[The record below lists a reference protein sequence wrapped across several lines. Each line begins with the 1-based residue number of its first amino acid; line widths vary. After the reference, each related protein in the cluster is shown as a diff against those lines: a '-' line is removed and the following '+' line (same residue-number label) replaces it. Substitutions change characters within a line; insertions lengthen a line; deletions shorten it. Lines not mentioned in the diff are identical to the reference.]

1 MPSMLRPPSSR
12 ATKPLFTGGRHVLV
26 LSVLVSL
33 ARPCRLFLLFLRRED
48 GDGIAAA
55 GLQIHQ
61 MINKQFRPVFSP
73 GTYVLYAPLP
83 TGKTWHHPAQIS
95 LLTNPRPI
103 ERIAHDLTRNP
114 ALFFAPSNPSNASN
128 RNFGRSLRLFP
139 LSLVSVF
146 QRSTPCWL
154 QALLLDIH

>member
-33 ARPCRLFLLFLRRED
+33 ARPCRLFPLFLRRED

-61 MINKQFRPVFSP
+61 MINKQFRPVFRQERMSSMLRFLQARH
-73 GTYVLYAPLP
+73 GTTPLRFHYSQ
-83 TGKTWHHPAQIS
+83 TQDLS
-95 LLTNPRPI
+95 NELLTTLLATQPF
-103 ERIAHDLTRNP
+103 
-114 ALFFAPSNPSNASN
+114 FFAPSNPSNASN

-139 LSLVSVF
+139 LSLGRVF

-154 QALLLDIH
+154 QALFLDIH